1 MLSFLRAK
9 KVAVRQKFTFDFKII
24 AMKEREK
31 MALRIKTHFEIR
43 VKEDIRF
50 WRCYVGEHF
59 YFRKII
65 ESW

>member
-24 AMKEREK
+24 AMNVREK
-31 MALRIKTHFEIR
+31 DGYTDKTHFEIR

-50 WRCYVGEHF
+50 
-59 YFRKII
+59 
-65 ESW
+65 

>member
-31 MALRIKTHFEIR
+31 DGYTDKTHFEIR
-43 VKEDIRF
+43 VIDYNRF
-50 WRCYVGEHF
+50 L
-59 YFRKII
+59 
-65 ESW
+65 